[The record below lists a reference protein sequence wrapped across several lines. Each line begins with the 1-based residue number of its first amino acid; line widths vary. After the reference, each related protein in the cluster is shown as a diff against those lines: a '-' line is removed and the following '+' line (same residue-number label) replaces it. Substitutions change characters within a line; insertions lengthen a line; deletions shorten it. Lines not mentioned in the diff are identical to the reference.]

1 MMGRISNKIAMG
13 LYANGVCVSPVG
25 NTVEATETNLS
36 IMNTLT
42 GLLDDMYQQLKKQY
56 GIADGSYIAFDYK

>member
-1 MMGRISNKIAMG
+1 MSKISGKIAMG
-13 LYANGVCVSPVG
+13 LYANGAFVCSVG

-42 GLLDDMYQQLKKQY
+42 GLLDDMYQQLKKRY
-56 GIADGSYIAFDYK
+56 SITDESYIAFDYK

>member
-1 MMGRISNKIAMG
+1 MGKISNKIAMG
-13 LYANGVCVSPVG
+13 LYANGVFVSPVG

-42 GLLDDMYQQLKKQY
+42 GLLDDTYQQLKKRY
-56 GIADGSYIAFDYK
+56 GILDGSYIAFDYK